1 MNLERSGTILLLI
14 LFFKYLKK
22 HTFTNLK
29 FPGTNFLLIPF
40 FTYLKKHTDNSEKY
54 MGQLLCSD
62 PFSNIWK
69 SILTNLKIPRKVFC
83 LYAFLNIQKS
93 ILTSL
98 KNTWNNF
105 YAHTLFKIL
114 KKAYLQIS
122 KIPGTIF
129 LLIPFFKYLEKHTS
143 KSKKYLGQFLCL
155 YTFSNI

>member
-1 MNLERSGTILLLI
+1 MLI
-14 LFFKYLKK
+14 L
-22 HTFTNLK
+22 
-29 FPGTNFLLIPF
+29 F

-54 MGQLLCSD
+54 LGQLICSD

-83 LYAFLNIQKS
+83 LYPFLNIQKS

-105 YAHTLFKIL
+105 YTHTLFKIL